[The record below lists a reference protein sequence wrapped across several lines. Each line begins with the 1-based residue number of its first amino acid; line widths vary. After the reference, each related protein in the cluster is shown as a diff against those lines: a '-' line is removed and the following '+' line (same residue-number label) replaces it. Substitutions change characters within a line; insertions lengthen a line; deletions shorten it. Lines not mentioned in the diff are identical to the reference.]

1 MQPPGLRLSPGSR
14 GRSQKIGLVPGPAQ
28 NSGVQLSCIIG
39 EVRCF
44 EIDPVRAATEKHPM
58 KTGIIGLPQVGKT
71 SLFKIL
77 TKAKLEDR
85 GYSNPREAHIGVARV
100 PDQRLDKLSALY
112 SPRKTTYATVDYVD
126 VAAIGQEALKETA
139 FLASL
144 RQVDALIHVL
154 RAFDDDSIPHVGPI
168 DPLRDVKS
176 VEFDLMVSDLTQ
188 VEKRLER
195 VEKDLK
201 KGRTGELER
210 EKDLLIRSK
219 AALEQEQPLRELEM
233 TPEEKKLIKGFMF
246 LSQKPVLYVVNIG
259 ESTRLGADLD
269 QAVSRFKLEE
279 PAGRPNAGATAI
291 CGKVEAELAEMDEAE
306 AAEFLSSYGLK
317 DSGLTRLIRKSYELL
332 GLISFFTAGE
342 DECRAW
348 TVPAG
353 SKAPQ
358 AAGAIHSDLEHH
370 FIRAETIRWDTL
382 LTAGSEAAA
391 RAQGT
396 LRLEGKEYVVQ
407 DGDVLHIRHSG

>member
-1 MQPPGLRLSPGSR
+1 
-14 GRSQKIGLVPGPAQ
+14 
-28 NSGVQLSCIIG
+28 
-39 EVRCF
+39 
-44 EIDPVRAATEKHPM
+44 M

-85 GYSNPREAHIGVARV
+85 GYSNPRESHIGVAKV
-100 PDQRLDKLSALY
+100 PDERLDKLSALY
-112 SPRKTTYATVDYVD
+112 SPKKTTHATVEYVD
-126 VAAIGQEALKETA
+126 VAAIGQEALKETS
-139 FLASL
+139 FLTNL
-144 RQVDALIHVL
+144 RNVDALIHVL
-154 RAFDDDSIPHVGPI
+154 RAFEDDSIPHVGPI
-168 DPLRDVKS
+168 DPLRDVKN
-176 VEFDLMVSDLTQ
+176 VEFDLMISDLAQ

-201 KGRTGELER
+201 KMRSSELEH
-210 EKDLLIRSK
+210 EHALLLRSK
-219 AALEQEQPLRELEM
+219 DALEKEQPLRELEM

-246 LSQKPVLYVVNIG
+246 LSQKPVLYALNIG
-259 ESTRLGADLD
+259 ESDALGNDLD
-269 QAVSRFKLEE
+269 TAVDRYKLNEV
-279 PAGRPNAGATAI
+279 ARRPNAGATAI

-306 AAEFLSSYGLK
+306 AADFLGSYGLHE
-317 DSGLTRLIRKSYELL
+317 SGLVRLIRKSYELL

-348 TVPAG
+348 TVAAG

-358 AAGAIHSDLEHH
+358 AAGVIHTDLEHH
-370 FIRAETIRWDTL
+370 FIRAETIRWDNL
-382 LTAGSEAAA
+382 LSAGSEAAA